1 MKFKVWE
8 RKLKEHMDIWYLATQ
23 DEELQM
29 VSICIVAPGGE
40 RGVTEAIS
48 NVEMNTNSPTS

>member
-48 NVEMNTNSPTS
+48 NVEMNTFK